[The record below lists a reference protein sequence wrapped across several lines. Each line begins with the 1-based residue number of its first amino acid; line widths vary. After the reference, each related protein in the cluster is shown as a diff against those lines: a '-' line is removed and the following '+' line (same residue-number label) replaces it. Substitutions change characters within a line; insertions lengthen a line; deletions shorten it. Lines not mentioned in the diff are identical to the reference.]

1 VPLDFPA
8 ARAHGVFLSLA
19 LRHLIV
25 VDDDYAVRGVITRKD
40 LIGLNA

>member
-1 VPLDFPA
+1 
-8 ARAHGVFLSLA
+8 